1 MQVYAL
7 TSSQSVHETLDLFL
21 TREAAEAE
29 LREILE
35 DEPDWKDVLRVV
47 PIELDERNVFGE
59 LGRSLSR
66 IRSSDLAKPHVGE
79 SAGVLHVVAE
89 SDAQSL

>member
-7 TSSQSVHETLDLFL
+7 TSSQLLRETLDLFL

-35 DEPDWKDVLRVV
+35 DEPEWVNVLRVV
-47 PIELDERNVFGE
+47 PIELDGRN
-59 LGRSLSR
+59 LS
-66 IRSSDLAKPHVGE
+66 AN
-79 SAGVLHVVAE
+79 
-89 SDAQSL
+89 

>member
-7 TSSQSVHETLDLFL
+7 TSTRLPCETLDLFL

-29 LREILE
+29 LREILK

-47 PIELDERNVFGE
+47 PIELDERDV
-59 LGRSLSR
+59 
-66 IRSSDLAKPHVGE
+66 
-79 SAGVLHVVAE
+79 SAN
-89 SDAQSL
+89 